1 MSCQIRGKRRTPKF
15 SFLRNFVAAAAR
27 YLQSAP
33 SRSSLELGTN
43 SAREDARPTRRPLLS
58 ILSHGRNDQYM
69 GNFKWRLA
77 RSLNRFA
84 ESIAALGLE
93 EEVELLIVD
102 WGSREPLRDVI
113 LLSDTARSL
122 VKFLQVP
129 QEVAARFNRDSPYS
143 FVHASN
149 CGIRRASGEFIM
161 YCDADTYLP
170 QSSLEKI
177 CGALRIS
184 RQHFGSR
191 GRSPHREEEGGGF
204 EAGESLGGNPEDHFF
219 LASRY
224 HIPIS
229 FHNHCA
235 TSDQIDAYIAE
246 KKETLDHD
254 RINKEDFMGTA
265 TAYLMHR
272 SLWRGCRG
280 FDEGLIYWG
289 WFDIDLF
296 HRLRRHYQVCDLE
309 DAGVDFFHLEHYS
322 NSKKRDQTVENPQR
336 ANPAKWPDRFAVN
349 DEQWGLGEYDL
360 PVENPGLPNR
370 ASATV
375 RAHSQLVPASLPAS

>member
-122 VKFLQVP
+122 VKFLQ
-129 QEVAARFNRDSPYS
+129 
-143 FVHASN
+143 
-149 CGIRRASGEFIM
+149 
-161 YCDADTYLP
+161 
-170 QSSLEKI
+170 
-177 CGALRIS
+177 
-184 RQHFGSR
+184 
-191 GRSPHREEEGGGF
+191 
-204 EAGESLGGNPEDHFF
+204 
-219 LASRY
+219 
-224 HIPIS
+224 
-229 FHNHCA
+229 
-235 TSDQIDAYIAE
+235 
-246 KKETLDHD
+246 
-254 RINKEDFMGTA
+254 
-265 TAYLMHR
+265 
-272 SLWRGCRG
+272 
-280 FDEGLIYWG
+280 
-289 WFDIDLF
+289 
-296 HRLRRHYQVCDLE
+296 
-309 DAGVDFFHLEHYS
+309 
-322 NSKKRDQTVENPQR
+322 
-336 ANPAKWPDRFAVN
+336 
-349 DEQWGLGEYDL
+349 
-360 PVENPGLPNR
+360 
-370 ASATV
+370 
-375 RAHSQLVPASLPAS
+375 